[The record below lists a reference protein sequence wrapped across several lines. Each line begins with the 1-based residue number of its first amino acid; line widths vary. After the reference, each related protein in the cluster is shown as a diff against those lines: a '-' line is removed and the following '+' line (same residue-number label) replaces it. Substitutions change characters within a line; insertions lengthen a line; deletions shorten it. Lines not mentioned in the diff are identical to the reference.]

1 METQESATTPASPES
16 TEQKNSP
23 TWEELEAK
31 LLAQKAPMPE
41 RIDNLQSVFDAA
53 RQVEIAYMLEHK
65 QAVPALVQLTM
76 SDVLDMVPDQN
87 IEVTVKNP
95 VVLVAM
101 VNKFNALL
109 YWGSKGGTRQW
120 VTDVKDARWFDNKE
134 HADYWQKRLWE
145 KFSRVL
151 VNILM
156 APRKATTD
164 APANEG

>member
-1 METQESATTPASPES
+1 METQASGTTPATPEN
-16 TEQKNSP
+16 TETKNSP

-31 LLAQKAPMPE
+31 LLAQKAPIPE

-53 RQVEIAYMLEHK
+53 RQIEISYMLEHK
-65 QAVPALVQLTM
+65 QAVPALVQLAM

-101 VNKFNALL
+101 ANKFNALL
-109 YWGSKGGTRQW
+109 YWGSKNGIRQW

-134 HADYWQKRLWE
+134 HVDYWQKRLWE

-156 APRKATTD
+156 APRKAMTNAQTV
-164 APANEG
+164 EG